1 MNFYAAA
8 RRATGIQLRLVAA
21 MAATLLCFVHEP
33 PAGAAHLLTL
43 NDAVSRALA
52 LAPSIAS
59 ASAASDMG
67 LATLGEARAPL
78 YPSLDGN
85 LSYYQAPGYNPTIT
99 NGAETAAQVRLN
111 YTAYDFGRRLA
122 AMRAARYAADAARLG
137 VSAAQSQIVFDTTI
151 AYCDLARSRRAVA
164 EWHTSFDR
172 LSRYVAVIGELER
185 SGQAITNDVL
195 RIRSERDNS
204 ELQLAAAQQASRR
217 AAIVLGSLIG
227 EFDPG
232 DIEIEDL
239 TALPAPLSGDLKQ
252 NPTLRADQR
261 NLDAATLAIKAAE
274 AERYPN
280 LGIQLTTGFLGLN
293 PPKTFGRDFGASYA
307 GAVGVPIFDGG
318 LIRSHIDAARARKM
332 AAMAQLHQDELVL
345 SQRLAD
351 ARMRYGETRR
361 QLDILTRSLPTADDS
376 FALDWTRFLGGGS
389 VTLLEVIDAF
399 RQAQTF
405 RLTRIDQEFAVRQ
418 AAAETALLFGVI
430 R

>member
-1 MNFYAAA
+1 M
-8 RRATGIQLRLVAA
+8 AA
-21 MAATLLCFVHEP
+21 MAALLLGFTHLP
-33 PAGAAHLLTL
+33 SARAAHLLTL
-43 NDAVSRALA
+43 DDAVSRALA
-52 LAPSIAS
+52 LAPSIA
-59 ASAASDMG
+59 AAAAASD
-67 LATLGEARAPL
+67 LSVASLGEARAPL
-78 YPSLDGN
+78 YPSLNGD
-85 LSYYQAPGYNPTIT
+85 LSYYQAPGYNPTVT
-99 NGAETAAQVRLN
+99 NGAETAAQVTLN

-137 VSAAQSQIVFDTTI
+137 VNAAQSQIVFDTTV
-151 AYCDLARSRRAVA
+151 AYCDLARGRRAVA
-164 EWHTSFDR
+164 EWRSSLDR
-172 LSRYVAVIGELER
+172 LTRYVNVIGELER

-204 ELQLAAAQQASRR
+204 ELQLAAAEQESRR
-217 AAIVLGSLIG
+217 VAIVLGSLIG

-232 DIEIEDL
+232 DIEIENL
-239 TALPAPLSGDLKQ
+239 TALPAPPGGDLKQ
-252 NPTLRADQR
+252 NPAIRADQR
-261 NLDAATLAIKAAE
+261 NLDAAALAIKAAE

-318 LIRSHIDAARARKM
+318 LIRSHIDAARARAM
-332 AAMAQLHQDELVL
+332 AATAQLRQDQLIL
-345 SQRLAD
+345 SQRLAE
-351 ARMRYGETRR
+351 ARMRYREARR
-361 QLDILTRSLPTADDS
+361 QLDILARSQPTADDS

-405 RLTRIDQEFAVRQ
+405 RLTRIDQEFAMRQ
-418 AAAETALLFGVI
+418 AAAETALLLGVI